1 MSTYSSL
8 YFLVHLF
15 FNLLRNRHI
24 RRQPLHIRKL
34 LPGQPPG
41 SLMLLQ
47 HQIPFHDLT
56 PEAIHRKMKS
66 RIIILHR
73 LDPFTNRNFRI
84 QFFHD
89 LTLQRFLRCLPG
101 FDLAARE
108 FPSAFE
114 LAVSALRCEYHRS
127 SVFLYCLYHCCHNS
141 YRLHLT
147 FYLPSKIFL

>member
-1 MSTYSSL
+1 M
-8 YFLVHLF
+8 VF
-15 FNLLRNRHI
+15 FNLLRNSHI
-24 RRQPLHIRKL
+24 RRQPLHICQL
-34 LPGQPPG
+34 LPGQPSG
-41 SLMLLQ
+41 CLMLLQ

-66 RIIILHR
+66 RIIILHC
-73 LDPFTNRNFRI
+73 LDPFANRNFRI

-89 LTLQRFLRCLPG
+89 LTLQRFLRRLSG

-108 FPSAFE
+108 FQSAFE
-114 LAVSALRCEYHRS
+114 LALSALRCEYHRS

-141 YRLHLT
+141 YCLHLT